1 MPGCRVVPPR
11 RTLVR
16 LEQTMCAPARAGRV
30 LWDLF
35 LVWVCLVMMVMLML
49 RRGAIEYEMHG
60 CDTSQSCT
68 VLTEDVRDACD
79 AIGIDDN
86 TGRGKI
92 VTSPLCFD
100 VDFFFLDSDG
110 DDTGFISRS
119 RRSASL
125 SSHVALASM
134 KRSLPSRMR
143 VSAGP
148 TTRFDLWCVRDQ
160 MCSVGVNN
168 VFESTETDGHPP
180 PPQSIE
186 TPPNTHTQTTNPST
200 TPRPAV
206 TARYNQEDTYVIEA
220 SSYTAMKTTACHMW
234 KSRQRGHTRVQR
246 SAWQSIHV
254 IICTRRADGMLKGT
268 FLTMKRSF
276 ESRVLVS
283 AHPLGQYHLHPRS
296 TARHCQTETCCSRHS
311 SLSPLCCH
319 AVTHT
324 QTFEHASS
332 GPYALTRAS
341 VKSWTQGGTLGYPWR

>member
-1 MPGCRVVPPR
+1 M
-11 RTLVR
+11 
-16 LEQTMCAPARAGRV
+16 
-30 LWDLF
+30 
-35 LVWVCLVMMVMLML
+35 
-49 RRGAIEYEMHG
+49 
-60 CDTSQSCT
+60 
-68 VLTEDVRDACD
+68 
-79 AIGIDDN
+79 
-86 TGRGKI
+86 
-92 VTSPLCFD
+92 TSPLCFD

-125 SSHVALASM
+125 SSHAALASM

-186 TPPNTHTQTTNPST
+186 TPPNTHTQSTNPST

-220 SSYTAMKTTACHMW
+220 SSYTAMKTTACHMR

-246 SAWQSIHV
+246 SNPSAWQSIHV

-296 TARHCQTETCCSRHS
+296 TARHCRTETCCSRHS
-311 SLSPLCCH
+311 CLSPLCCQSP
-319 AVTHT
+319 THKRL
-324 QTFEHASS
+324 S
-332 GPYALTRAS
+332 TRAQDPMLS
-341 VKSWTQGGTLGYPWR
+341 RGPLSSRGRKVARWVILGGEKNAAPRVLARHTTEEALSTEVLKLKDGPAGIGTSELSPGP